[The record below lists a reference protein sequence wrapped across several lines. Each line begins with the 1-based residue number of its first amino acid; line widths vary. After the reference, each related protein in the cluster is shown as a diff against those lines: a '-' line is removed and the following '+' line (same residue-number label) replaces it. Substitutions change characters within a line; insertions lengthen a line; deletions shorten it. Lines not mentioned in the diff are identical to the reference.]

1 MMSTGSAVRGWVRSR
16 IPERRFLKADL
27 VAAIPGA
34 ISSVPDGMASGVL
47 AGVSPVHGL
56 YASFAGPLFGG
67 MQTSTKL
74 MVITTTS
81 ASALAAGSALAE
93 VPEVERP
100 GALILLTLIAG
111 AVMVAAAVLRL
122 GRYTRFVSHSVMTGF
137 LTGIAVNIVLG
148 QLVDLTGATVS
159 GSIAVAKAFDLVTNP
174 TRIDLPSLLTGL
186 LALVLLIVLART
198 RLALFSA
205 LIALVVPC
213 LIVIVL
219 GLDSVA
225 RVADVGAI
233 PTGIPLPQIPDLGLL
248 SPSLIGAGFAVAAIV
263 LVQGAGVA
271 EASPN
276 RDGSRSLPNQ
286 DFSAQGIGNIGS
298 ALFGG
303 MPVGGSVGQT
313 ALNATAGARSRWGA
327 VFSGIWMLVILVLFS
342 GLVGKVPMPTLAAVL
357 IFAAVGSI
365 RPAQIASILRSGPS
379 SVIALVTTFI
389 ATLLLPVTAAVGI
402 GVALSILLQ
411 LNQEAVD
418 LKVVRLRPTD
428 GGLLEEADAPKTL
441 ASGEVVVLDVYGS
454 LFYAGARTLQVHLPD
469 PGNARSPEVILR
481 LRGRTTLGAT
491 FFKVVADYA
500 DRLDRL
506 GGRLYLSGLTPEVLD
521 YWDADRLDSQGVSL
535 ETFAATPILGES
547 TGQAIKEAERRL
559 VRKR

>member
-1 MMSTGSAVRGWVRSR
+1 MVGWLRDR
-16 IPERRFLKADL
+16 MPERKFLKADV

-74 MVITTTS
+74 MVVTTTS

-93 VPEVERP
+93 VPEADRSD
-100 GALILLTLIAG
+100 ALILLTLVAG
-111 AVMVAAAVLRL
+111 LVMIAAALLRL

-137 LTGIAVNIVLG
+137 LTGIAVNIMFG
-148 QLVDLTGATVS
+148 QIADFTGASAS
-159 GSIAVAKAFDLVTNP
+159 GSVAIAKAFDVITNP
-174 TRIDLPSLLTGL
+174 TRIDLASLVTGV
-186 LALVLLIVLART
+186 LALLLLVGLART

-213 LIVIVL
+213 LVVIGF
-219 GLDSVA
+219 GLDGVA

-248 SPSLIGAGFAVAAIV
+248 SPSLIGGGLAVAAIV

-271 EASPN
+271 EAAPN
-276 RDGSRSLPNQ
+276 RDGTRSRTNQ

-313 ALNATAGARSRWGA
+313 ALNETAGARSRWAA
-327 VFSGIWMLVILVLFS
+327 VLSGVWMLIILVVFS

-365 RPAQIASILRSGPS
+365 RPAQITSILRSGPS
-379 SVIALVTTFI
+379 SIIALVTTFL

-402 GVALSILLQ
+402 GVALSLLLQ

-418 LKVVRLRPTD
+418 LKVVRLVPAD
-428 GGLLEEADAPKTL
+428 GGGLGEEAAPKML
-441 ASGEVVVLDVYGS
+441 RSREVVVLDVYGS
-454 LFYAGARTLQVHLPD
+454 LFYAGAKTLQVRLPD
-469 PGNARSPEVILR
+469 PGEAESPEVVLR

-491 FFKVVADYA
+491 FFKVIADYSA
-500 DRLDRL
+500 KLDRR
-506 GGRLYLSGLTPEVLD
+506 GGRLYLSGLTPEALA
-521 YWDADRLDSQGVSL
+521 YWDQERLDSQGVIL
-535 ETFAATPILGES
+535 ETFEATSRLGES
-547 TGQAIKEAERRL
+547 TLSAFEAAERRL
-559 VRKR
+559 VRKI